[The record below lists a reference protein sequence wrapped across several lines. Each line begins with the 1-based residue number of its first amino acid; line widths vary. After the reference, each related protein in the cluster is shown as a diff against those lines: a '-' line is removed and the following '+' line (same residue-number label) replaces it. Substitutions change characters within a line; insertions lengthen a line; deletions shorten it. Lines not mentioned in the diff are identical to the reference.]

1 MTGPV
6 VAPVAWDPGRTA
18 DTADRL
24 MARVAA
30 GDREAFA
37 ELVETHK
44 DDLVAYLYR
53 LSGHR
58 QTAEDLAQETFL
70 RLYRAA
76 GRYRA
81 RGMFRAYLY
90 RIATHLVRSA
100 ERRGRLLRFV
110 PLAAASAARS
120 PLPGPEV
127 QAEKGQALSRV
138 ARALADLPL
147 KYRAPLVLRAVEGWS
162 IEEIGQALSLPA
174 GTVKSRIS
182 RARRRL
188 RERLENEAD
197 PGREPR

>member
-1 MTGPV
+1 MMDPA
-6 VAPVAWDPGRTA
+6 VAQAPWALSEAAAAEDL
-18 DTADRL
+18 L

-37 ELVETHK
+37 ELVELYK

-76 GRYRA
+76 SRYRA
-81 RGMFRAYLY
+81 QGMFRAYLH
-90 RIATHLVRSA
+90 RIATNLLRSA
-100 ERRGRLLRFV
+100 ERRTRLLHFV
-110 PLAAASAARS
+110 PLSAAPVTRS
-120 PLPGPEV
+120 PLPGPED
-127 QAEKGQALSRV
+127 QAEKDQALTRV
-138 ARALADLPL
+138 AQALAALPL
-147 KYRAPLVLRAVEGWS
+147 KYRAPLVLRAVEDWS
-162 IEEIGQALSLPA
+162 IEEIAHALSLPQ

-188 RERLENEAD
+188 LDLLGDDRDDWRD
-197 PGREPR
+197 QR